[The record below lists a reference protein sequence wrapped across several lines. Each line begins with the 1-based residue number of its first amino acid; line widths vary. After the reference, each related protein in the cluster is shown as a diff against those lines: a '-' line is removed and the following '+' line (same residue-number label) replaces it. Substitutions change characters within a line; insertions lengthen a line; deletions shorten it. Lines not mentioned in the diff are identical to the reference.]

1 MIVDPATG
9 RANQK
14 RRTRTA
20 IVDACRA
27 LIQSGD
33 PVTMP
38 GVAEAAHVSE
48 ATAYRYFPDIASLL
62 SEAVVGL
69 WPSPT
74 EILGPVADSRD
85 PVERVGFLADVYL
98 TRVQAYQGAIRAMM
112 SATITRPELGAAR
125 PRHRFAYIDE
135 ALAPLAETLAGDEA
149 AFAQLKRDLAVVV
162 SPEALFSLVDLCGL
176 TPEAATDSIVRT
188 AATLTRAALPM
199 EPEDRR
205 VRRRP

>member
-1 MIVDPATG
+1 MTVDPAAG

-14 RRTRTA
+14 RRTRMA
-20 IVDACRA
+20 IIDACRV

-38 GVAEAAHVSE
+38 GVADMARVSE
-48 ATAYRYFPDIASLL
+48 ATAYRYFPDVSSLL

-74 EILGPVADSRD
+74 DALGPVADSRD
-85 PVERVGFLADVYL
+85 AVERVTFLANFYL
-98 TRVQAYQGAIRAMM
+98 TRVQAYQGAIRAMI
-112 SATITRPELGAAR
+112 SATIAHPELGAAR

-135 ALAPLAETLAGDEA
+135 SLSPLAETLGVSDEN

-162 SPEALFSLVDLCGL
+162 SPEALFSLIDLSGL
-176 TPEAATDSIVRT
+176 TPEAATSSIVRT
-188 AATLTRAALPM
+188 AATLTRAAVAISPS
-199 EPEDRR
+199 
-205 VRRRP
+205 